1 MKQLQHVEAGDK
13 IYVLLDDEVI
23 EVTLTESLINDKST
37 ISPAFLVGS
46 IRLKS
51 TAVENDQ
58 IELEQGY
65 FYDNSVG
72 MRVDYGYSFDETEA
86 KAFASREALEKYLS
100 KSRRKMELL
109 QTSLDQLNEK
119 INHHTEAI
127 MKDVEEHVRYLKS
140 IGVTDNDLFKIDDYE
155 RIDRIHKML
164 GGRSIFYRDR
174 IFK

>member
-13 IYVLLDDEVI
+13 IYIWFNDEVKEI
-23 EVTLTESLINDKST
+23 ILTEDHITNRSD
-37 ISPAFLVGS
+37 ISPSFLVGS
-46 IRLKS
+46 LRLRS
-51 TAVENDQ
+51 TAVKGDQ
-58 IELEQGY
+58 IELEQGS
-65 FYDNSVG
+65 FYDNSIG
-72 MRVDYGYSFDETEA
+72 MRVDYGYSFDETEI
-86 KAFASREALEKYLS
+86 KAFVSREALEQYLS

-119 INHHTEAI
+119 INRHTEAI

-140 IGVTDNDLFKIDDYE
+140 INVTDNDLFKIDDYE